1 MEDFAVLVTS
11 KLVFVVYSWV
21 TFTALLYISTAS
33 IKLQKT
39 GTTLCYCLAQAGQYC
54 SLKFISMYHTFLWLC
69 KCGDEKLAN
78 STAVE
83 LLAGAY
89 LPLSPVANNI
99 SPSTHRHATQHN
111 KQCKRN
117 VHAFKLAFK
126 QARES
131 QTITQQISQCIGTP

>member
-1 MEDFAVLVTS
+1 M
-11 KLVFVVYSWV
+11 
-21 TFTALLYISTAS
+21 
-33 IKLQKT
+33 
-39 GTTLCYCLAQAGQYC
+39 CYCLAQAEQYC
-54 SLKFISMYHTFLWLC
+54 SIKFISMYHTFLWLS

-78 STAVE
+78 STAAE

-89 LPLSPVANNI
+89 LPLSPVPNNI
-99 SPSTHRHATQHN
+99 SPSQCALVQYTTQHN

-131 QTITQQISQCIGTP
+131 QTVTQQISQCIGAP